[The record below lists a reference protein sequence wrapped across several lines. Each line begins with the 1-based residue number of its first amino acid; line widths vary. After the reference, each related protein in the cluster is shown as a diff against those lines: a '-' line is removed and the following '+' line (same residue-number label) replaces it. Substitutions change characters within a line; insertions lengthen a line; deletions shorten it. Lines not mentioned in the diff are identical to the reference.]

1 MLLLDAVAALLAPHY
16 PDVSTKRL
24 DRFTGR
30 EGVVVRPMP
39 AVTVDE
45 FYDGKRIVRLYF
57 QVFVRRR
64 DEDEARRVCDGV
76 ARLLDGACLDPDE
89 GTAQGSVEVYAWPQ
103 ELELDE
109 KAFTSWE
116 ARFSL
121 DVLMS

>member
-30 EGVVVRPMP
+30 EGMVVRPMP
-39 AVTVDE
+39 AVVIDDY
-45 FYDGKRIVRLYF
+45 YDGGRVARLYF

-64 DEDEARRVCDGV
+64 DEDEARRACEAVT
-76 ARLLDGACLDPDE
+76 RLLDGAWLDPDE
-89 GTAQGSVEVYAWPQ
+89 GEAQGPVEVYARPQ

>member
-1 MLLLDAVAALLAPHY
+1 MLLLDAVAALLAPSF

-39 AVTVDE
+39 TVIDEE
-45 FYDGKRIVRLYF
+45 FYDGSRLARLYF

-64 DEDEARRVCDGV
+64 DEDEARRACEGV
-76 ARLLDGACLDPDE
+76 ARMLDGAWLDPDE
-89 GTAQGSVEVYAWPQ
+89 GEAQGPVEVYAWPQ

-121 DVLMS
+121 GVLMS